1 MSRTQLV
8 VALTA
13 LLGLAPAAHAVGTL
27 TDFNVYDRSAGQ
39 TLPVYYNDGQY
50 FVAGEPGHEYQIL
63 VRNQSGSDVL
73 TVVSVDGVNVV
84 SGETAHWRQSG
95 YVLDDWDNL
104 EIKGWRK
111 SLDRTA
117 AFYFTRLPDSYA
129 ARTGRPDNVGVI
141 GVAVFQRKPLPIPVP
156 YPAPMTQADDAAPA
170 AGAPAESRR
179 EAKSAELSSR
189 ARRDA
194 ETARLGTGHGR
205 SETSH
210 ARYTTF
216 ERATESPAEIITIRY
231 DSRRNLIAQGV
242 IPPDV
247 VRPLAVNPFPGSFVP
262 DP

>member
-27 TDFNVYDRSAGQ
+27 TDINIYDRSAGQ
-39 TLPVYYNDGQY
+39 TLPVYYKDGQY

-63 VRNQSGSDVL
+63 VRNQSGGDVL

-141 GVAVFQRKPLPIPVP
+141 GVAVFQRKPLPVPVP
-156 YPAPMTQADDAAPA
+156 YPAPMTQADEAAPG
-170 AGAPAESRR
+170 AGAPAESRQ

-194 ETARLGTGHGR
+194 EAARLGTGHGR